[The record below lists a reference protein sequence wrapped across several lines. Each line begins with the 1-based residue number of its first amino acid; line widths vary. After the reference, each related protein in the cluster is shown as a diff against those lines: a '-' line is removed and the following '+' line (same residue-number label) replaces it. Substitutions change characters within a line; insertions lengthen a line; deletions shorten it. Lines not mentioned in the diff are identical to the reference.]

1 MRSVGRNTLEVN
13 NTDGY
18 DHVCTVFVFC
28 SLFHLRQG
36 LHVHSS
42 NPNECSRVA
51 VTIFQPIF
59 RKVLLQY
66 THSKIIY
73 FNHVNLIKKIHTIPI

>member
-18 DHVCTVFVFC
+18 DHVCTVFMFSVPYFIWDKD
-28 SLFHLRQG
+28 SM
-36 LHVHSS
+36 HVHSS

-73 FNHVNLIKKIHTIPI
+73 FNHVNLI